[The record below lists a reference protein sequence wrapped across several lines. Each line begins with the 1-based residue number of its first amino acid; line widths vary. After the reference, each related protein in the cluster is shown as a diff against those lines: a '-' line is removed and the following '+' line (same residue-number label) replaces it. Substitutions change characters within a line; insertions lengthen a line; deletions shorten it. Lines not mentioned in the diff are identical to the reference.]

1 MKIFDAQPEYRDRTY
16 RTQEDGDYLNHNQY
30 MNTAISLC
38 VFHVL
43 FEFWYLW
50 LGCIPMAIINIFSI
64 GCYIVSI
71 IIIAKSKKTLATI
84 WIMVTEVFLHV
95 IFASYYLGTQCGF
108 HLWLFGTLASVFLPF
123 YNPDL
128 SKAQKHQIGVFSTI
142 VIFTFLL
149 LTSLGNSGA
158 FPDRYHAGPIAS
170 KVMYYFNAVLA
181 FGSIMLYIQVYNQR
195 VAEKQEELRRAAE
208 HDYLTGIYNRQR
220 IQKILD
226 AEFLRQQTISDS
238 KLSVAIVDIDFFK
251 KINDTYGHLTGD
263 EALKELTKIFWKNA
277 AMGMLY
283 GRWGGEEFLLIAP
296 EDSTFNQFINL
307 LESIRLQVE
316 NNSYTYDGKKI
327 KFTVSI
333 GAAAYEKGMTVE
345 ELVNLADDRLY
356 YAKETGRNKTVYA

>member
-1 MKIFDAQPEYRDRTY
+1 MKLFNTQPEYRDRTY
-16 RTQEDGDYLNHNQY
+16 RNQDDGDYLNQDQY
-30 MNTAISLC
+30 LKIAIGLC
-38 VFHVL
+38 VMHIL

-50 LGCIPMAIINIFSI
+50 LGCTPMALINILSI
-64 GCYIVSI
+64 ACYVVSI
-71 IIIAKSKKTLATI
+71 VIIVKSKKTLATI
-84 WIMVTEVFLHV
+84 WIMVMEVFFHV
-95 IFASYYLGTQCGF
+95 IFGSYFLGTQCGF

-123 YNPDL
+123 YNPEL

-142 VIFTFLL
+142 VIITFIV
-149 LTSLGNSGA
+149 LTSLGNKGVL
-158 FPDRYHAGPIAS
+158 PTRYNAGPAAS
-170 KVMYYFNAVLA
+170 RVMYFFNAILT
-181 FGSIMLYIQVYNQR
+181 FGSIMLYINVYNRR
-195 VAEKQEELRRAAE
+195 VGEKQQALRRAAE
-208 HDYLTGIYNRQR
+208 HDYLTGIFNRQR

-226 AEFLRQQTISDS
+226 AEVLRQQELSES

-316 NNSYTYDGKKI
+316 NNSFTYDGNKVKY
-327 KFTVSI
+327 TVSI
-333 GAAAYEKGMTVE
+333 GAATYEKGMTVE

-356 YAKETGRNKTVYA
+356 HAKETGKNKTVYA